1 MIGFSTRL
9 TFAVAHAPPPQLPP
23 TLQYWPEIELD
34 VVDAAVVAVALQAV
48 MVVHDVDV
56 MVEEERTVTICVHD
70 GTAKAEHE
78 DEEDKEEEEEDPE
91 EDDVALELW
100 LPEV

>member
-1 MIGFSTRL
+1 M
-9 TFAVAHAPPPQLPP
+9 V
-23 TLQYWPEIELD
+23 E
-34 VVDAAVVAVALQAV
+34 AAVVAVALQAV

-70 GTAKAEHE
+70 GTAEAEHE
-78 DEEDKEEEEEDPE
+78 DEEADEEEDDPE
-91 EDDVALELW
+91 EDDVAVELW